1 MYVKKWWNCGRRWDK
16 LMQFHF
22 KLSELWQT
30 VRSARNT
37 RFIAFVSYQ
46 KKFVFLKLKQIPH
59 DKMEILIQDILHIFT
74 FTLF

>member
-1 MYVKKWWNCGRRWDK
+1 
-16 LMQFHF
+16 MQFHF

-37 RFIAFVSYQ
+37 RLIAFVSYQ

-74 FTLF
+74 LF